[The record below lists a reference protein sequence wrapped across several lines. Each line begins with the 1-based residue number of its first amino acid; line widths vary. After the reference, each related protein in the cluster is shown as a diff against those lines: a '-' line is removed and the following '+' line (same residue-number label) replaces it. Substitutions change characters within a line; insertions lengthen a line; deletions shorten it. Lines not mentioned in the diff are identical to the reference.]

1 MNRNNVRTM
10 SFERERGAALI
21 TVLMISTL
29 LLATGGAL
37 VLVTGLSTRTAIDAT
52 AEMQAYYSAETGLQE
67 TLNVLRGNVNP
78 QNSMP
83 ANTTIDFRKAI
94 TLTSSNLSGDAR
106 PSCLASG
113 LDSTCRLSGWLNY
126 SYTSSGSSSAD
137 RVALTAN
144 YSPLTGLAYRVE
156 ISDPDNTPVTSTPLR
171 LLVRVIGYGPKGAE
185 KHLELVVKRT
195 NVNYHPPA
203 MLMMRGADNGNAA
216 VNFSSGDSAAKSYTG
231 HDTSSTDIVPTFG
244 ATSNGDMNIEISQAT
259 KNTVADP
266 IAATIGLS
274 SLPDFL
280 QTSDQARAFLA
291 DEKAA
296 AIGQGRYF
304 TSYSGYSGT
313 TTSPE
318 FTFVDGDCNLD
329 GGGGLLIVT
338 GKLIMNGN
346 PSFNGLILVLG
357 QGDVERDGGGNGD
370 ILGAMAVARFNQN
383 GNGPFLAPTFNT
395 NGGGNSDMKYDSNA
409 VRQANNVAG
418 LRVLGVHEY

>member
-1 MNRNNVRTM
+1 MNRNNLRTI

-52 AEMQAYYSAETGLQE
+52 AEMQAYYSAETGLQD

-78 QNSMP
+78 QASML

-94 TLTSSNLSGDAR
+94 TLTSSNVPGDAR
-106 PSCLASG
+106 PSCLAAS
-113 LDSTCRLSGWLNY
+113 LNSTCRLSGWLNY
-126 SYTSSGSSSAD
+126 NYTSSGNSYAD

-144 YSPLTGLAYRVE
+144 YSPLTGLAYSVA
-156 ISDPDNTPVTSTPLR
+156 ISDPDNTPITTTPLR

-195 NVNYHPPA
+195 NVNYRAPA
-203 MLMMRGADNGNAA
+203 MLMMRGADGGAPL
-216 VNFSSGDSAAKSYTG
+216 NFNSGDSAAKSYTG
-231 HDTSSTDIVPTFG
+231 HDNASTDIVPTFG
-244 ATSNGDMNIEISQAT
+244 ATSNGDTNIEISEAN

-266 IAATIGLS
+266 IAANIGMS

-280 QTSDQARAFLA
+280 QTSEQARAFLA

-313 TTSPE
+313 PTSPE

-329 GGGGLLIVT
+329 GGSGLLIVT

-357 QGDVERDGGGNGD
+357 AGDVERDGGGNGD
-370 ILGAMAVARFNQN
+370 ILGAMAVARFHPN
-383 GNGPFLAPTFNT
+383 GNGPFLAPPFNT
-395 NGGGNSDMKYDSNA
+395 HGGGGTDK
-409 VRQANNVAG
+409 
-418 LRVLGVHEY
+418 